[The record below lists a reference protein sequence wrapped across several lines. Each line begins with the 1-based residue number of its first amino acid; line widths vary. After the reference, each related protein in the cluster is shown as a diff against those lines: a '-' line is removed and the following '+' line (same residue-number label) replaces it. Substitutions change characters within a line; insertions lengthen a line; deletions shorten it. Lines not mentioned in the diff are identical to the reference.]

1 MARGHIRQRSKG
13 SWSVVLSLGNDP
25 ETGKRR
31 RKWVAVRGTKREAEA
46 EMSRLLAEHDRGVS
60 PASGKL
66 TVREY
71 LHGWLRDVVAV
82 RNRPRTQEGYASI
95 IRQYILPSI
104 GQVQLAKLEPSH
116 VDGMLSR
123 VLKKGLSGNT
133 AHHAYVVLSKALKDA
148 LRKGMIGRNVC
159 QAVEPPQPGRYE
171 VDAPEAST
179 IRDILEVAR
188 ETPYT
193 SILTFMAYTGLRR
206 GEAIALR
213 WTNVDLDRGVA
224 SIIETIQREPG
235 KGLSVQRTKSAAGR
249 RGIALDPSTVAM
261 LRQHRARQSEYVLA
275 SGGVYEDHDLVFAGP
290 LGHPVYPDQLT
301 HAFKAI
307 ARKTGFPDMR
317 LHDLRHGH
325 ASGLV
330 RAGVHPRV
338 VQERLGHASAAFTM
352 QVYGHVAAGLQE
364 EAAAAF
370 AGLVA
375 GGSR

>member
-1 MARGHIRQRSKG
+1 MPCEKG
-13 SWSVVLSLGNDP
+13 WG
-25 ETGKRR
+25 
-31 RKWVAVRGTKREAEA
+31 
-46 EMSRLLAEHDRGVS
+46 
-60 PASGKL
+60 
-66 TVREY
+66 
-71 LHGWLRDVVAV
+71 
-82 RNRPRTQEGYASI
+82 
-95 IRQYILPSI
+95 
-104 GQVQLAKLEPSH
+104 
-116 VDGMLSR
+116 
-123 VLKKGLSGNT
+123 
-133 AHHAYVVLSKALKDA
+133 
-148 LRKGMIGRNVC
+148 GRNVC

-171 VDAPEAST
+171 VDAPDSST

-188 ETPYT
+188 ETPWA
-193 SILTFMAYTGLRR
+193 SILTFMAFTGVRR

-213 WTNVDLDRGVA
+213 WANVDLDRGVA
-224 SIIETIQREPG
+224 SVIETIQREPG
-235 KGLSVQRTKSAAGR
+235 KGLNVQRTKSAAGR

-261 LRQHRARQSEYVLA
+261 LRQHRAWQSQHILTL
-275 SGGVYEDHDLVFAGP
+275 GGVYEDHDLAFAGP
-290 LGHPVYPDQLT
+290 LGRPVYPDQLT

-307 ARKTGFPDMR
+307 ARKTGFPNMR

-364 EAAAAF
+364 EAAIAF